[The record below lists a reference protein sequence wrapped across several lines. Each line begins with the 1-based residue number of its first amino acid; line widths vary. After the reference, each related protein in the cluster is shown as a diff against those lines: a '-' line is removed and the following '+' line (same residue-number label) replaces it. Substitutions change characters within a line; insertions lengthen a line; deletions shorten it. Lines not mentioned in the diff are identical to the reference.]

1 MGAIVAY
8 TNDPD
13 EDKARR
19 DGLAELGRLLIANTG
34 PGAANKAAGVKKALE
49 DAKNISQ
56 LDLRFQ
62 TQSISALAGPKG
74 YIINVPVSVAASKIV
89 CSLTND
95 LGQPVGTLTLDAIR
109 DPNKIGG
116 GGGGAANDK
125 YEMHVVFPES
135 VDDTGYPYL
144 NQVAIDALDIEKT
157 GGTISNVKHYLAA
170 FKFLSRCK

>member
-13 EDKARR
+13 EGKARR

-34 PGAANKAAGVKKALE
+34 SGAASKAAGVKKALD

-62 TQSISALAGPKG
+62 TQSISALTAPRG
-74 YIINVPVSVAASKIV
+74 YKINVPVTITANKIA

-95 LGQPVGTLTLDAIR
+95 LGQPVGTLTLNPIK
-109 DPNKIGG
+109 DPDKIGG

-135 VDDTGYPYL
+135 IDDTGFTYL
-144 NQVAIDALDIEKT
+144 HQVTIDALDIEKT